1 MRRRRCLKMQ
11 LDEVSKV
18 HRNSFGALRLLFAYA
33 VIVSH
38 SPQLIDGN
46 FSREIFIS
54 HGLQVSLGELAV
66 AGFFI
71 ISGYLIAG
79 SYLSDPNLW
88 RFLERRILRIYPA
101 FIVASLI
108 CIFLVGPLSGGAL
121 GAMSAHD
128 WLLALGR
135 LVFLVPPVVPMAFHG
150 LPIPALD
157 GSMWTIRYEF
167 RCYLLVAAIGALGL
181 LRKPRLILL
190 LTATVYGVA
199 LAVDVVRPAI
209 SRGTLHQMVFTAIG
223 DPDIAFKLT
232 AVFLSGACIR
242 LFRDRISFPP
252 LLVAL
257 SAIGWGAAL
266 MTSFLVYPATGVFGA
281 YIIFWAAL
289 CSKSAA
295 IEAINNRYDY
305 SYGTYLYA
313 WPIASI
319 IVLMFKHDRL
329 LTQGA
334 LTFITLILATSAGA
348 VSWYFVEKPTLNLKP
363 RRSLTRPDAAVTTS
377 ACA

>member
-1 MRRRRCLKMQ
+1 MQ

-18 HRNSFGALRLLFAYA
+18 HHNSFGALRLLFAYA

-46 FSREIFIS
+46 FSREIFRS
-54 HGLQVSLGELAV
+54 NGLQVSLGELAV

-79 SYLSDPNLW
+79 SYLSDPSLW

-135 LVFLVPPVVPMAFHG
+135 MVFLVPPVVPMAFHG
-150 LPIPALD
+150 LPVPALD

-167 RCYLLVAAIGALGL
+167 RCYLLVAAIGVLGL
-181 LRKPRLILL
+181 LRKPRLVLF

-199 LAVDVVRPAI
+199 LAIDVVHPAI
-209 SRGTLHQMVFTAIG
+209 SKGTLHQMVFTAIG
-223 DPDIAFKLT
+223 DPDSAFKLT
-232 AVFLSGACIR
+232 AVFLSGACMR

-252 LLVAL
+252 LVVAL
-257 SAIGWGAAL
+257 SAIGWGVAL
-266 MTSFLVYPATGVFGA
+266 GTMLWVYPATGLFGA
-281 YIIFWAAL
+281 YVIFWAAFR
-289 CSKSAA
+289 SKSTV
-295 IEAINNRYDY
+295 IESINNRYDY

-319 IVLMFKHDRL
+319 MVLIFNHDRL
-329 LTQGA
+329 LTPGV
-334 LTFITLILATSAGA
+334 LTFFTLILATSAGA
-348 VSWYFVEKPTLNLKP
+348 ISWYLVEKPTLNLKP
-363 RRSLTRPDAAVTTS
+363 HRSLLAQKTAVKTS